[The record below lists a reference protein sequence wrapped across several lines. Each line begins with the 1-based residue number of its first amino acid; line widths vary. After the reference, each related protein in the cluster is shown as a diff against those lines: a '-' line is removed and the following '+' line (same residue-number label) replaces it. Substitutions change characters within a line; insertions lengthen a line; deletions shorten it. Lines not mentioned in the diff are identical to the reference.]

1 MGEEAEEGPVIGLT
15 AAIFV
20 DDRLPGKT
28 PETIGYSAAN
38 NRIYHENP
46 KIGKLSL
53 GLIFSICCDQCHQQL
68 ELPKGCILAILPVA
82 SDVEQNL
89 CCLQEVS

>member
-20 DDRLPGKT
+20 DDKLPGKT

-38 NRIYHENP
+38 NRVYHENP
-46 KIGKLSL
+46 KIGKLSPRL
-53 GLIFSICCDQCHQQL
+53 QCKIVLSKHATTKNHIC
-68 ELPKGCILAILPVA
+68 
-82 SDVEQNL
+82 
-89 CCLQEVS
+89 